1 MERKRAFFSKRRDE
15 EEEWKREKKSF
26 FLILIYLRL
35 SRRILLHSP
44 QVASSV
50 LVATDFRL
58 PPPSSSSIIAI
69 AVASHNGDRTCCVSP
84 FVACESRERFLC
96 SNGTQDRRGYYVQLL
111 LLRRAITPGRCP
123 GGGERRRE
131 SLKTFA
137 SRPRDC
143 EWKLT
148 SVSLFLSLS
157 LLYALNG
164 ANLVREEERKREKE
178 TRRKGEKPRERGQR
192 KRMKKKKKFRRFL
205 FFFSYISLFNLGVP

>member
-1 MERKRAFFSKRRDE
+1 M
-15 EEEWKREKKSF
+15 
-26 FLILIYLRL
+26 
-35 SRRILLHSP
+35 
-44 QVASSV
+44 
-50 LVATDFRL
+50 ATDFRL

-111 LLRRAITPGRCP
+111 LLRRAIIPGRCP
-123 GGGERRRE
+123 GGGEGRRE

-157 LLYALNG
+157 LLYAAVKWSKLSSRG
-164 ANLVREEERKREKE
+164 REKE
-178 TRRKGEKPRERGQR
+178 KERERNKKKRRKASRAWTTKEDE
-192 KRMKKKKKFRRFL
+192 KKKKVSSFPLFL
-205 FFFSYISLFNLGVP
+205 FLYISV

>member
-1 MERKRAFFSKRRDE
+1 M
-15 EEEWKREKKSF
+15 
-26 FLILIYLRL
+26 RL

-123 GGGERRRE
+123 GGGEGRRE

-157 LLYALNG
+157 CTRPLNG
-164 ANLVREEERKREKE
+164 ANLAREEERKRKRERERNKKK
-178 TRRKGEKPRERGQR
+178 RRKASRAWTTKEDE
-192 KRMKKKKKFRRFL
+192 KKKKVSSFPLFL
-205 FFFSYISLFNLGVP
+205 FLYISV